1 MNMSIDGLSLV
12 FPILLCW
19 LNEVF
24 LYPLYCILGQLITPS
39 VLLLSDFR
47 WSSFSSCFSAV
58 AFIDTHTAAHASLSA
73 QTSLQKAWCLIQ
85 SLTVEHMINNKSK
98 HFPNEHKS
106 VRFFSSSKMCQVVPS
121 LQLTVYL
128 QHLDFHHTDRHHML
142 LNRQNNKHPLFSS
155 LWHFVWRERTV
166 TKAHGLVGHVFS
178 ISFLPPSRWAVRSR
192 VVIYARIWNLF
203 HRIKQTYGKSL

>member
-1 MNMSIDGLSLV
+1 MSIDGLSLV

-85 SLTVEHMINNKSK
+85 SLTVEHMITNKSK

-155 LWHFVWRERTV
+155 LSDTLFGGRELLQRHTDLLV
-166 TKAHGLVGHVFS
+166 TFFLYP
-178 ISFLPPSRWAVRSR
+178 SFLQMSSQ
-192 VVIYARIWNLF
+192 
-203 HRIKQTYGKSL
+203 KQSSYLC